1 MFGVRGLIVREEEL
15 NELQHRNPCQY
26 NASRSLS
33 VLEEGCIYQDD
44 GQKGDRHEVE
54 KTKGIG
60 LRYFD
65 TFVQV
70 GLVD

>member
-15 NELQHRNPCQY
+15 NE
-26 NASRSLS
+26 
-33 VLEEGCIYQDD
+33 QDD